1 MLYKS
6 LNKISKK
13 VNFEN
18 AVKNGLANDGGLYF
32 PLEIKYL
39 GDKFFETITEKSNHE
54 IAYDVINQ
62 FVGNSIDKK
71 NLTKI
76 IEKTLTF
83 DFPLI
88 KIDNKI
94 RVLELYHGPTLA
106 FKDVGARFM
115 ANCLNY
121 FNKKKKHNSTVLVAT
136 SGDTGAAVANG
147 FLGVNGTQVVIL
159 YPAGKVSDIQE
170 RQLTTNG
177 KNIIALKVDGTF
189 DDCQKIV
196 KKAFLDNDLN
206 NVLNLTS
213 ANSINVARWL
223 PQAFYYFFAYKEF
236 IKDKENNNKELCISV
251 PSGNFGNICAGII
264 ATKLGLP
271 VNHFIASTNINDTVP
286 KFLETGEYIPKS
298 SIQTI
303 SNAMDVGNP
312 SNFVR
317 IMEIFDKDLNKF
329 KKLFSS
335 YSFNDSQTLEAIST
349 VYKKHKY
356 ILDPHGAIGYLGLK
370 KYLKENN
377 NKTGIFLETAHPVKF
392 SKDVERSLGF
402 KIDKPKL
409 IEILIKKDKKSIEIK
424 NYNEFKNELLK
435 INQMNNL
442 TAD

>member
-1 MLYKS
+1 M
-6 LNKISKK
+6 
-13 VNFEN
+13 
-18 AVKNGLANDGGLYF
+18 
-32 PLEIKYL
+32 
-39 GDKFFETITEKSNHE
+39 
-54 IAYDVINQ
+54 
-62 FVGNSIDKK
+62 
-71 NLTKI
+71 
-76 IEKTLTF
+76 
-83 DFPLI
+83 
-88 KIDNKI
+88 
-94 RVLELYHGPTLA
+94 
-106 FKDVGARFM
+106 
-115 ANCLNY
+115 
-121 FNKKKKHNSTVLVAT
+121 VAT

-286 KFLETGEYIPKS
+286 KFLETGEYVPKS

-317 IMEIFDKDLNKF
+317 IMEIFDNDLNKF

-335 YSFNDSQTLEAIST
+335 YSFNDSQTLEAIYS
-349 VYKKHKY
+349 VYNKYKY

>member
-1 MLYKS
+1 M
-6 LNKISKK
+6 
-13 VNFEN
+13 
-18 AVKNGLANDGGLYF
+18 
-32 PLEIKYL
+32 
-39 GDKFFETITEKSNHE
+39 
-54 IAYDVINQ
+54 
-62 FVGNSIDKK
+62 
-71 NLTKI
+71 
-76 IEKTLTF
+76 
-83 DFPLI
+83 
-88 KIDNKI
+88 
-94 RVLELYHGPTLA
+94 
-106 FKDVGARFM
+106 
-115 ANCLNY
+115 
-121 FNKKKKHNSTVLVAT
+121 VAT

-286 KFLETGEYIPKS
+286 KFLETGEYVPKS

-317 IMEIFDKDLNKF
+317 IMEIFDNDLNKF

-335 YSFNDSQTLEAIST
+335 YSFNDSQTLEAIYS
-349 VYKKHKY
+349 VYNKYKY

-370 KYLKENN
+370 KYLKENVS
-377 NKTGIFLETAHPVKF
+377 KVGVFLETAHPVKF
-392 SKDVERSLGF
+392 SKDVEKSLGF
-402 KIDKPKL
+402 IIDKPKL

>member
-18 AVKNGLANDGGLYF
+18 AVKNGLADDGGLYF
-32 PLEIKYL
+32 PLEVKHL
-39 GDKFFETITEKSNHE
+39 GNKFFKTITKKSNHE
-54 IAYDVINQ
+54 IAYDVITQ

-76 IEKTLTF
+76 IKQTLTF
-83 DFPLI
+83 NFPLI

-121 FNKKKKHNSTVLVAT
+121 FNKSKKHNSTILVAT

-147 FLGVNGTQVVIL
+147 FLGVDGTQVIIL
-159 YPAGKVSDIQE
+159 YPNGKVSDIQE

-223 PQAFYYFFAYKEF
+223 PQSFYYFFAYREF
-236 IKDKENNNKELCISV
+236 LNDKENNNKELCISV

-264 ATKLGLP
+264 SKKLGLP
-271 VNHFIASTNINDTVP
+271 INHFIASTNVNDTVP
-286 KFLETGEYIPKS
+286 KFLETGNYIPKS
-298 SIQTI
+298 SVQTI

-317 IMEIFDKDLNKF
+317 ITEIFDNDLNEI

-335 YSFNDSQTLEAIST
+335 YSFNDSQTIEAISS
-349 VYKKHKY
+349 VYNKHKY

-370 KYLKENN
+370 KYLNENIS
-377 NKTGIFLETAHPVKF
+377 KIGIFLETAHPVKF
-392 SKDVERSLGF
+392 AKDVEKTLGF
-402 KIDKPKL
+402 IIDKPKL
-409 IEILIKKDKKSIEIK
+409 IEKLIKKDKKSIKIK

-435 INQMNNL
+435 LIK
-442 TAD
+442 